1 MLKAILMVGNVGSGK
16 STWIKK
22 FLAEQKEE
30 KWAVVS
36 KDALRFML
44 GGGRYIFDPEVFEPY
59 IDHVAKEMI
68 EELQDK
74 DINIIVDETN
84 IDVIQRAAIVRLIWG
99 NIETIAVV
107 MPVID
112 KNESMLRKS
121 KPETDY
127 GYSIKT
133 WEEVW
138 ERKNGKYV
146 EPTKEEGFDEII
158 LVEEGW
164 RTK

>member
-1 MLKAILMVGNVGSGK
+1 MVKAILMVGNVGSGK
-16 STWIKK
+16 GTWIKK
-22 FLAEQKEE
+22 FLSEHTDE

-59 IDHVAKEMI
+59 IDYVAKEMI
-68 EELQDK
+68 SDLLDDE
-74 DINIIVDETN
+74 INIIVDETN
-84 IDVIQRAAIVRLIWG
+84 VDAVQRADIIELIWDDVK
-99 NIETIAVV
+99 TIAVV

-133 WEEVW
+133 WEGVW

-146 EPTKEEGFDEII
+146 EPHEYEGFDEII
-158 LVEEGW
+158 LVEKDW